1 MLWGDLFIN
10 FNIINALAAVRQFD
24 ELSDRQQ
31 TGLAWAPCSVGRL
44 WRGRTLL
51 AQPLWKWKRL
61 WTGYKPLRP
70 CSIRFLFAYAY
81 HRPVRR
87 GQTGDARIGLI
98 LLNDAPLLDNRKL
111 HSFSCCA
118 PHTSPGQPVLRCT
131 MNRAMRHRH
140 QLSRTADEIESVL
153 AFGKR
158 LAFQVCDAFI
168 YFVGLWTLVKW
179 LLR

>member
-1 MLWGDLFIN
+1 M
-10 FNIINALAAVRQFD
+10 
-24 ELSDRQQ
+24 
-31 TGLAWAPCSVGRL
+31 GRL
-44 WRGRTLL
+44 WCGRTLL
-51 AQPLWKWKRL
+51 AQPLWKWKGCGQAISL
-61 WTGYKPLRP
+61 CAPA
-70 CSIRFLFAYAY
+70 IRFLFAYAY

-118 PHTSPGQPVLRCT
+118 PHTSTGQPVLRCP